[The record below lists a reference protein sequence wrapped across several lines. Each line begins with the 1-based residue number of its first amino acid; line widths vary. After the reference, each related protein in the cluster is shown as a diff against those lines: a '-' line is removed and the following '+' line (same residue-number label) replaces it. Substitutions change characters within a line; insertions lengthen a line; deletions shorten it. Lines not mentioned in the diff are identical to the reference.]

1 MPKFFVN
8 KQNITEQTITIYGKD
23 AKHINVLRY
32 KINDI
37 IEVCDGENINYNVLI
52 TDIKKDIVTT
62 KILEKYEGLT
72 EPKIKITLFQA
83 LPKNDKM
90 ELIIQKC
97 VELGVQKIV
106 PVITENAVF
115 KPNNNINKKIDRWQ
129 KISETAAKQSQRGI
143 IPKID
148 SCINFNEAV
157 KCMTS
162 MDQSFIAYEQEN
174 KNKISEVK
182 LSDKELN
189 VGIFIGSE
197 GGFTSEEVKICNDN
211 NIISIS
217 LGSRILRTETAGFV
231 AVTILMFMNGE
242 L

>member
-1 MPKFFVN
+1 
-8 KQNITEQTITIYGKD
+8 
-23 AKHINVLRY
+23 
-32 KINDI
+32 
-37 IEVCDGENINYNVLI
+37 
-52 TDIKKDIVTT
+52 
-62 KILEKYEGLT
+62 
-72 EPKIKITLFQA
+72 
-83 LPKNDKM
+83 M